1 MGKKLF
7 FAVIALVFF
16 HAGKTQCLLLSD
28 LDTCK
33 IYKTLASIKGH
44 ENEVYRVDLSK
55 KKLNEIPSEILTLP
69 HLQELRFNKNNLKT
83 LPQALAQCKEL
94 QRIEIQFNEL
104 DTMPPFLFTMK
115 NLKKIDFGYNYISTI
130 PDGISQLIELEI
142 LALWDNPI
150 EKYSKELLNM
160 DQLRHLDFSNNFMSE
175 TMQRDMQEALPKCKM
190 YFPMPCQCD
199 FDW

>member
-1 MGKKLF
+1 MGKKLLHTF
-7 FAVIALVFF
+7 IGVLLFQVAIS
-16 HAGKTQCLLLSD
+16 QCLLLSD

-33 IYKTLASIKGH
+33 IYKSISSIKGH

-55 KKLNEIPSEILTLP
+55 KKLHEIPQELFALP

-83 LPQALAQCKEL
+83 LPESLAQCKEL
-94 QRIEIQFNEL
+94 QRLEIQFNEIDSL
-104 DTMPPFLFTMK
+104 PPFLFSMK

-130 PDGISQLIELEI
+130 PDAISQLDNLEI

-150 EKYSKELLNM
+150 EKYSRDLLSM
-160 DQLRHLDFSNNFMSE
+160 DRLRHLDFSNNFMSE